1 MLHTSW
7 NSCCGGRSIPEAPW
21 GWAAEAL
28 VQNPLSRTPCTE
40 THIENPLSRTP
51 CAKPLEQSPWYRT
64 PCTEPPVQNPW
75 YRTPGTEPPVQNLM
89 PTFAHKHL
97 TLKGRRARHH
107 TFHCSHPVPQG
118 THHPKSWTKVDLLTR
133 GSDRKWSQKAQI
145 LTRPRSC
152 SRKPE
157 VPSKLLI
164 TSHVHVEERLFIAP
178 HYRDDCISKE
188 SWAWK
193 PFCSH

>member
-1 MLHTSW
+1 MADPSQRL
-7 NSCCGGRSIPEAPW
+7 CGAELQNPWCRIPC
-21 GWAAEAL
+21 AEPL
-28 VQNPLSRTPCTE
+28 VQNPWCR
-40 THIENPLSRTP
+40 
-51 CAKPLEQSPWYRT
+51 A
-64 PCTEPPVQNPW
+64 PCTEPLVQNPC
-75 YRTPGTEPPVQNLM
+75 YRAPCAEPLEQNLM

-97 TLKGRRARHH
+97 TLKGRRDRHH
-107 TFHCSHPVPQG
+107 TFHCSRPVPQR
-118 THHPKSWTKVDLLTR
+118 THHPKSRTKVDLLTR
-133 GSDRKWSQKAQI
+133 GTDRKWAQKAQI
-145 LTRPRSC
+145 PTRAHSC

-178 HYRDDCISKE
+178 HRGDDCISKE